1 MRHRAEL
8 TRGLAATLILAL
20 PLFSVPV
27 SAGVPTASLKG
38 RVLESD
44 TRIPLAGARIHAGD
58 PKAGTVYTS
67 LTTSSDGSFSLAA
80 LPASSY
86 QLAVESEGGL
96 FAVSA
101 PIRLAPGQ
109 SRDVQLAVRRNEAG
123 SSSSATSSTAA
134 HGRKPSIWN
143 NPLTATLLVLGGA
156 VVVGVLVDQATNDNN
171 NASPSAP

>member
-1 MRHRAEL
+1 MRHRADL

-20 PLFSVPV
+20 PLFSVPI

-38 RVLESD
+38 RIVEAG
-44 TRIPLAGARIHAGD
+44 TRAPMAGARIHAGD
-58 PKAGTVYTS
+58 PKAGTLYS
-67 LTTSSDGSFSLAA
+67 SHATSSDGSFSLDA

-86 QLAVESEGGL
+86 ELAVESEGGL

-101 PIRLAPGQ
+101 PVQLAAGQ
-109 SRDVQLAVRRNEAG
+109 SRDVQLAVTRNQAASGAG
-123 SSSSATSSTAA
+123 GATNSKGTGAKL
-134 HGRKPSIWN
+134 GIWN

-156 VVVGVLVDQATNDNN
+156 VVVGVLVDQVTDDDN